1 MIEASGL
8 ESDRLVQ
15 SSFSDLEG
23 EPAAEEEAGPGE
35 AGAELEL
42 PVAVEYWELVMAHCA
57 FAGIKYALLY
67 FKSIYLPRTLHTT
80 QPGGDYIT
88 GQKSYRTARN
98 QVAALFTP
106 CDTFIISTSNGII
119 I

>member
-1 MIEASGL
+1 MIEASEL

-15 SSFSDLEG
+15 RSFSDLEV

-57 FAGIKYALLY
+57 FAGITYTLLY
-67 FKSIYLPRTLHTT
+67 FKSIYLPRTLHAT
-80 QPGGDYIT
+80 QRGGDYIT
-88 GQKSYRTARN
+88 EPKKLPHCEKSSRCIFLPL
-98 QVAALFTP
+98 V
-106 CDTFIISTSNGII
+106 ISSSSAGAME
-119 I
+119 

>member
-1 MIEASGL
+1 MIEASEL

-15 SSFSDLEG
+15 RSFSDLEA
-23 EPAAEEEAGPGE
+23 ELAAEEEAGPRE
-35 AGAELEL
+35 AGAELEM

-67 FKSIYLPRTLHTT
+67 FKSIHLPRTLHTT

-88 GQKSYRTARN
+88 GPKKLPHCEKSSCCIFHP
-98 QVAALFTP
+98 L
-106 CDTFIISTSNGII
+106 
-119 I
+119 

>member
-1 MIEASGL
+1 MIEASEL

-15 SSFSDLEG
+15 RSFSDLEA

-80 QPGGDYIT
+80 QPAGDYIT
-88 GQKSYRTARN
+88 GPKKLRHCKKSSRCIFYP
-98 QVAALFTP
+98 L
-106 CDTFIISTSNGII
+106 
-119 I
+119 